1 MLPPD
6 ATYALQGFHTRPGEA
21 LPSNPQ
27 KQAYIVRLS
36 RQTLDALDA
45 SEHPQLQFEFGD
57 KPGILVDGAFFPIKT
72 QLEHIRHELYLRTP
86 SAQKPNA
93 PLRLHANITGKLTVE
108 PTLDKDLSEQIAQST
123 LVAAKQ
129 KEVHKTKFID
139 TPPDLA
145 PPTKQKKKQQATSS
159 MFRKPLRPSDQLAR
173 PNPAPA
179 PAAST
184 SSAPTPRPRSPTTNP
199 ARAAALS
206 SLRQRLI
213 RYLAKG
219 DRKTDDAV
227 KAVAP
232 NCDATHR
239 QEILEILQEIAEPVS
254 ASKKD
259 GRLRLKKASYQH
271 VRPYEWPG
279 LSDPER
285 HTIAR
290 AARVALSS
298 LGIPESDPAWTYVVY
313 RPPASTPIPGP
324 SAETPPKRPVVTK
337 AAKDKKGKGKAVEV
351 KAEPKAKTKL
361 TAASNGKEAD
371 LRAGNLST
379 SVPPTKTAPSAL
391 TRKPPGS
398 GYRAP
403 RSEDGSTSSHVKSE
417 ERSRSR
423 DLPPSSSVS
432 AAPIQRIKK
441 LRQSGGDGQ
450 GSDSERSRRD
460 SGGERDKGS
469 RDLASSTSSNIKR
482 KKPRDDDDEEYGKS
496 KRRKTGEGAAVASG
510 SRESSSNK
518 KPMAE
523 LSARPKAIKKEP
535 SPLPPPPPA
544 KKAAPRP
551 PPASQSPQLSSR
563 VTTSNTSTGNG
574 RSRRHRSPIYT
585 SSEDEGE
592 IKPERQHR
600 SPGPF
605 PSPPTTTPS
614 SMTSNPPNPQQ
625 IQRSLPTDRASLRKG
640 YAAAYGRYIKSFTR
654 LVEQRERVHALL
666 TAFDDSAGSITD
678 SDGDVELLDVEAMQR
693 LKAEFARH
701 TEELESIKKAFDVA
715 PR

>member
-57 KPGILVDGAFFPIKT
+57 KPGIYVDGAFFPIKT
-72 QLEHIRHELYLRTP
+72 QHEHIRHELYLRTP
-86 SAQKPNA
+86 SSQKPNA

-123 LVAAKQ
+123 LEAAKQ

-199 ARAAALS
+199 ARAACP
-206 SLRQRLI
+206 
-213 RYLAKG
+213 G

-239 QEILEILQEIAEPVS
+239 QEILDILQEIATPVS
-254 ASKKD
+254 PSKKD
-259 GRLRLKKASYQH
+259 GRLRLKNTSYQH

-298 LGIPESDPAWTYVVY
+298 LGIPESDPVWTNVVY
-313 RPPASTPIPGP
+313 RPQASTPIPGP

-337 AAKDKKGKGKAVEV
+337 AVKDKKGKGKAVEV

-361 TAASNGKEAD
+361 PAAPNGKESD

-379 SVPPTKTAPSAL
+379 SVPPTKTLPSAL

-423 DLPPSSSVS
+423 DLPPSSSVP

-441 LRQSGGDGQ
+441 LRQSVGDGQ
-450 GSDSERSRRD
+450 GSDSERSKRD
-460 SGGERDKGS
+460 SGGERDRSS
-469 RDLASSTSSNIKR
+469 RDLASSTTSNIKR

-496 KRRKTGEGAAVASG
+496 KRRKTAEGAAVASG

-518 KPMAE
+518 KSMAE

-535 SPLPPPPPA
+535 SPLPPPVPAPA
-544 KKAAPRP
+544 KKTAQRP

-614 SMTSNPPNPQQ
+614 SMTSNPANPQQ
-625 IQRSLPTDRASLRKG
+625 VQRLLPTDRASLRKG
-640 YAAAYGRYIKSFTR
+640 YAAAYGRYIKSFSR
-654 LVEQRERVHALL
+654 LVEQREKVHALL
-666 TAFDDSAGSITD
+666 NAFDDSAGSITD

-701 TEELESIKKAFDVA
+701 TEELESIKKAFEVA
-715 PR
+715 AR

>member
-57 KPGILVDGAFFPIKT
+57 KPGIYVDGAFFPIKT
-72 QLEHIRHELYLRTP
+72 QHEHIRHELYLRTP

-108 PTLDKDLSEQIAQST
+108 NNLDKVSERIAQSRQE
-123 LVAAKQ
+123 ADKQ

-139 TPPDLA
+139 PPPDLA
-145 PPTKQKKKQQATSS
+145 PPTKQKKKQQAASS

-184 SSAPTPRPRSPTTNP
+184 SSAPTPRTKSPTTNP

-254 ASKKD
+254 PSKKD
-259 GRLRLKKASYQH
+259 GRLRLKNTSYQH

-298 LGIPESDPAWTYVVY
+298 LGIPESDPVWTNVVY

-361 TAASNGKEAD
+361 PAAPNGKESD
-371 LRAGNLST
+371 IRAGNLST
-379 SVPPTKTAPSAL
+379 SVPPTKTAPSAI

-403 RSEDGSTSSHVKSE
+403 RSEDGSTSSQVKSE
-417 ERSRSR
+417 ERSGSR
-423 DLPPSSSVS
+423 DLPPSNSVS

-441 LRQSGGDGQ
+441 LRQSVGDGQ
-450 GSDSERSRRD
+450 NSDSERSRRD
-460 SGGERDKGS
+460 SGERDRGS
-469 RDLASSTSSNIKR
+469 KDLASSTTSSIKR

-496 KRRKTGEGAAVASG
+496 KRRKTAEGAAVASG
-510 SRESSSNK
+510 SRESSNK
-518 KPMAE
+518 KSMAE

-535 SPLPPPPPA
+535 SPLPPPAPA
-544 KKAAPRP
+544 PGKKTAQRP

-563 VTTSNTSTGNG
+563 VTTSNTSSGNG

-614 SMTSNPPNPQQ
+614 SMTSNPSNPPQV
-625 IQRSLPTDRASLRKG
+625 QRPLPTDRASLRKG
-640 YAAAYGRYIKSFTR
+640 YAAAYGRYIKSFSR
-654 LVEQRERVHALL
+654 LVEQREKVHSLL
-666 TAFDDSAGSITD
+666 SAFDDSAGSITD

-701 TEELESIKKAFDVA
+701 TEELESIKKAFEVA
-715 PR
+715 AR

>member
-57 KPGILVDGAFFPIKT
+57 KPGIYVDGAFFPIKT
-72 QLEHIRHELYLRTP
+72 QHEHIRHELYLRTP

-93 PLRLHANITGKLTVE
+93 PLRLHANITGKLT
-108 PTLDKDLSEQIAQST
+108 ST
-123 LVAAKQ
+123 LEAAKQ

-145 PPTKQKKKQQATSS
+145 PPTKQKKKQQATST

-219 DRKTDDAV
+219 DHKTDDAV

-254 ASKKD
+254 PSKKD
-259 GRLRLKKASYQH
+259 GRLRLKKTSYQH

-298 LGIPESDPAWTYVVY
+298 LGIPESDPVWSNVVY
-313 RPPASTPIPGP
+313 RPPASTPVPGS

-361 TAASNGKEAD
+361 PAAPNGKESD
-371 LRAGNLST
+371 HRAGNLST
-379 SVPPTKTAPSAL
+379 SVPPTKTAPSAI

-423 DLPPSSSVS
+423 DLPPSSSVP

-441 LRQSGGDGQ
+441 LRQSVGDGQ

-460 SGGERDKGS
+460 SGGERDKGN
-469 RDLASSTSSNIKR
+469 RDLASSTTSNIKR

-496 KRRKTGEGAAVASG
+496 KRRKTAEGAVVASG
-510 SRESSSNK
+510 SRESSSK

-523 LSARPKAIKKEP
+523 LKNP
-535 SPLPPPPPA
+535 SPLPPPALAPA
-544 KKAAPRP
+544 KKTAQRP

-563 VTTSNTSTGNG
+563 VTTNNTSTGNG

-614 SMTSNPPNPQQ
+614 SMTSNPPNAQQ
-625 IQRSLPTDRASLRKG
+625 VQRSLPTDRASLRKG
-640 YAAAYGRYIKSFTR
+640 YTAAYGRYIKSFSR
-654 LVEQRERVHALL
+654 LVEQREKVHALL
-666 TAFDDSAGSITD
+666 NAFDDSAGSITD

-701 TEELESIKKAFDVA
+701 TEELESIKKAFEVA
-715 PR
+715 SR